1 MEKQMIEFIR
11 EFPILSLFIFGYII
25 GFISSAY
32 HGKPK
37 YYKYWK
43 IIDPMVYLG
52 FALMAIS
59 GILKLLGF

>member
-1 MEKQMIEFIR
+1 MLEFIR
-11 EFPILSLFIFGYII
+11 GLPIFSLFIFDC
-25 GFISSAY
+25 ISSAIGSRY
-32 HGKPK
+32 YDKPK

>member
-1 MEKQMIEFIR
+1 MIEFIR

-25 GFISSAY
+25 GFIGSRY
-32 HGKPK
+32 YDKPK

-43 IIDPMVYLG
+43 IIDPMVYAGL
-52 FALMAIS
+52 AIMAIS

>member
-1 MEKQMIEFIR
+1 MTEFIR
-11 EFPILSLFIFGYII
+11 EFPIFSLFIFGYII

-52 FALMAIS
+52 IALMAI
-59 GILKLLGF
+59 

>member
-32 HGKPK
+32 HAKPK

-43 IIDPMVYLG
+43 IVDSMVFAGLAIMAILDILKFLG
-52 FALMAIS
+52 F
-59 GILKLLGF
+59 